1 MFQNAL
7 KSGLNLLNLLLSL
20 AVNLVVIGPL
30 VGFFGLQV
38 LLD

>member
-7 KSGLNLLNLLLSL
+7 SSGLNLLNLVLSF
-20 AVNLVVIGPL
+20 AVNPVVIGPL